1 MRYLENTQ
9 PAADAMYDLL
19 TGPEAQPIMSII
31 NYSEVSWALA
41 ADLGIDSSHPDV
53 EDLRELVDIEPPGL
67 AVAEVVARLKRAWHL
82 SLGDAYA
89 AATAL
94 AHGAPVWS
102 GDPELLTDD
111 RIWLAHDLRSPQLRL
126 QHTEKIRAG
135 KRKIGRR
142 LDPNNNL
149 ARYSTTQLAAHILE
163 PLSELDTP
171 TPADPPL
178 TL

>member
-1 MRYLENTQ
+1 MRYFENTQ
-9 PAADAMYDLL
+9 PAADAVYDLL
-19 TGPEAQPIMSII
+19 TAPGAQPVMSVV

-41 ADLGIDSSHPDV
+41 ADLGIDSSHPDL
-53 EDLRELVDIEPPGL
+53 EDLRELVDIESPGL
-67 AVAEVVARLKRAWHL
+67 AVAEMVSRLKRAWHM

-126 QHTEKIRAG
+126 QHTEAINAG

-142 LDPNNNL
+142 QAPDNDL
-149 ARYSTTQLAAHILE
+149 ARYSTQQLTAHILE
-163 PLSELDTP
+163 PLAETDTP
-171 TPADPPL
+171 APANPPL
-178 TL
+178 GL